1 MKALESRKKCYE
13 MLSPRHNVLIAE
25 PNQSS
30 HNCSLEVRDGSPE
43 ALYPAKGLY
52 CSIVV
57 AIDCYCEERVIFHWD
72 ITMDYLLIP
81 QTLASHP
88 HALTGLTELLREWG
102 ECNG

>member
-1 MKALESRKKCYE
+1 MLNKTYLSASLFLSLHGSGNIVQKGGAEEMKALESRKKCYE

-52 CSIVV
+52 
-57 AIDCYCEERVIFHWD
+57 WQ
-72 ITMDYLLIP
+72 LIA
-81 QTLASHP
+81 TVKK
-88 HALTGLTELLREWG
+88 E
-102 ECNG
+102 